1 MEPPGA
7 SFFSKVMGL
16 VSRDTILE
24 AVGVSV
30 PFDGL
35 DGEDVGGVHL
45 FHPLVDNSLTPMTG
59 SVSPSSLRLDMVH
72 CKWYAGATACG
83 SEGTMFEV
91 ESTSILSSVGDEGAR
106 KMRCTRLALDLVAR
120 R

>member
-1 MEPPGA
+1 MEQPGA

-24 AVGVSV
+24 AAGVSV

-45 FHPLVDNSLTPMTG
+45 FRPLVDNSLTPMTG

-72 CKWYAGATACG
+72 CAALAGACASCQRPDHVLGELFDIPLRQT
-83 SEGTMFEV
+83 
-91 ESTSILSSVGDEGAR
+91 
-106 KMRCTRLALDLVAR
+106 
-120 R
+120 